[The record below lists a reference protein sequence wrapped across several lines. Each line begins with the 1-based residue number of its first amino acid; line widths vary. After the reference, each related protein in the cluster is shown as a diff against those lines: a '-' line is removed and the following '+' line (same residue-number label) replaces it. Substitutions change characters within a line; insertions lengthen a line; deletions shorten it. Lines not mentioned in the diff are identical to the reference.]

1 MFKSLITSVIVS
13 LVTFSAA
20 SAKMSLEEKEFK
32 AINAF
37 VAMQIYLAKTDQA
50 LFKFDNLDDIKLV
63 EYQAQQIADEFY
75 ENEIASEKKYKG
87 VPLIINGKVDHV
99 TKMSN
104 YISISYNT
112 RNDDHGNMSAML
124 DKRFENVAA
133 NFTKGS
139 SISLACGGVI
149 EDIIPSAYKC
159 YPKEWVL
166 FAEDRQAEKITN
178 SFLKGEVIDQYMKAK
193 DGHKPAPAQ
202 LFFYKFAARYLP
214 DNSPCLSW
222 EKYEAC
228 DYQPILP
235 NNGKLSGVKEY
246 RDAYFQSQD
255 FYHLP

>member
-1 MFKSLITSVIVS
+1 MFKCLITSVIVS

-32 AINAF
+32 AINTF

-63 EYQAQQIADEFY
+63 EYQAQQIADEFH
-75 ENEIASEKKYKG
+75 ENEIAAEKKYKG
-87 VPLIINGKVDHV
+87 VQLIINGKVDHV
-99 TKMSN
+99 TKISN
-104 YISISYNT
+104 YISVSYNT

-139 SISLACGGVI
+139 NISLACGGVI

-166 FAEDRQAEKITN
+166 FAEERQAEKVTN

-193 DGHKPAPAQ
+193 AGYKPAPGQ

-222 EKYEAC
+222 EKYESC
-228 DYQPILP
+228 DYRLILP
-235 NNGKLSGVKEY
+235 NNGKLSGVQEY